1 MTATLS
7 THVLDTAKGMPA
19 SGIPVRL
26 ETLDGVQLA
35 GGHTDHDGRLRDWA
49 PPLALGVYRLV
60 FDTAAYLGG
69 TGFYPEV
76 VVTFRIADGTHHHV
90 PLLISPFGYSTYR
103 GS

>member
-19 SGIPVRL
+19 ADIAVRL
-26 ETLDGVQLA
+26 ETVDGVQLA
-35 GGHTDHDGRLRDWA
+35 GGRTSNDGRLTEWA
-49 PPLALGVYRLV
+49 PPLPEGVYRLV
-60 FDTAAYLGG
+60 FDTRGYHGD

>member
-1 MTATLS
+1 MSATLS

-19 SGIPVRL
+19 GGISVRL

-35 GGHTDHDGRLRDWA
+35 GGHTDHDGRLTEWA
-49 PPLALGVYRLV
+49 PPLAAGVYRLV
-60 FDTAAYLGG
+60 FDTQSYLGDA
-69 TGFYPEV
+69 GFYPEV

>member
-19 SGIPVRL
+19 ADVPVRL
-26 ETLDGVQLA
+26 ETPDGVQLA
-35 GGHTDHDGRLRDWA
+35 GGRTDHDGRLRDWA
-49 PPLALGVYRLV
+49 PPLPEGVYRLV
-60 FDTAAYLGG
+60 FDTAAYHGD